1 VAGIIVLLFT
11 GCAAPWKNPPSLI
24 DQPANVT
31 SVNLPPRE
39 ALNSVKQT
47 LASMSL
53 PIDREQGGTIYTGY
67 QPFPGEWHV
76 LRRWQERTRYRID
89 VTPDFDQPAQKSTI
103 EVREETETRA
113 ASNQDFER
121 DLEIRRPERAKA
133 LLDKIRVAAGSAPAT
148 NQ

>member
-1 VAGIIVLLFT
+1 
-11 GCAAPWKNPPSLI
+11 
-24 DQPANVT
+24 
-31 SVNLPPRE
+31 VNLPPRE
-39 ALNSVKQT
+39 ALHSVKQT

-53 PIDREQGGTIYTGY
+53 PIAREQGGTIYTGY

-89 VTPDFDQPAQKSTI
+89 VTPDFEQPAAKSTI

-121 DLEIRRPERAKA
+121 DLEIRRPQRAKA
-133 LLDKIRVAAGSAPAT
+133 LLDKIKASAGSGTPTT